1 LWYVGRFKGLTFEHF
16 RNGIGYNFP
25 YFKELLD
32 NPVGKVCCPEWI
44 CFWAA
49 FIKDSVSNI
58 LG

>member
-1 LWYVGRFKGLTFEHF
+1 MLEGL
-16 RNGIGYNFP
+16 RDLPLNIGIGYNFP